1 LTTEKPYKISYK
13 LYYNTR
19 LKPVLFHGKEIYPLY
34 VQLTFD
40 RQSIY
45 FKSYYF
51 DLLSAPKYAIRHYTG
66 SKYPGIKEVEE
77 KEERLIEFILQ
88 KYSDAF
94 SLELFKE
101 KYVYYS
107 SDLLSLLDE
116 EFKDYLFTF
125 LNDEGDDFLAMMVKR
140 VSDLEAGIRIT
151 EGLQRPLKPNLYQK
165 MMEYAV
171 YYVPGYL
178 PVTTLQGKKGDRL
191 LTFSIFEWELPEN
204 KEALNKILA
213 HSFPNYKPDDVV
225 THINKMVR
233 RALSRLQA

>member
-1 LTTEKPYKISYK
+1 MTTEKPYKISYK
-13 LYYNTR
+13 LYHNRR
-19 LKPVLFHGKEIYPLY
+19 LKPVFFHGKEIYPLY

-51 DLLSAPKYAIRHYTG
+51 DLLSSPMYAVRHHSG
-66 SKYPGIKEVEE
+66 SRYPGIKEIEE
-77 KEERLIEFILQ
+77 KEERLIEFIIE

-107 SDLLSLLDE
+107 TDLLGLMDE

-125 LNDEGDDFLAMMVKR
+125 LSDEGDDFLALMIKR
-140 VSDLEAGIRIT
+140 ANDLETGIRIV
-151 EGLQRPLKPNLYQK
+151 EGLQRPLKQNLYQK
-165 MMEYAV
+165 MMEHAA

-178 PVTTLQGKKGDRL
+178 PVTTLQKNKGDRL
-191 LTFSIFEWELPEN
+191 LTFSIFEWEMPEN
-204 KEALNKILA
+204 KEALNKVLA
-213 HSFPNYKPDDVV
+213 HSYPNYNADDVV
-225 THINKMVR
+225 DYIKKMIR
-233 RALSRLQA
+233 RTLLKTKG